1 MQQRQD
7 LILSQCPFPPCRSDG
22 PCTRWRR
29 RRRRWCYD
37 HDEGQRQHSQE
48 QAAVHAVH
56 AIFASA
62 AESCCRLVW
71 RGAALNCRVA
81 LNSQLYAAA
90 KKKALAC
97 SKIYRKVIEL
107 SKFVSFFKK
116 EEYQNGVLADEIGSN
131 VESEKAGMLKN
142 AQSTNWDDALY
153 FTTSEYIIVV
163 VQ

>member
-7 LILSQCPFPPCRSDG
+7 LILSQCPFSPCRSDG

-29 RRRRWCYD
+29 RRRRWCCD

-48 QAAVHAVH
+48 QAAVHAVN

-71 RGAALNCRVA
+71 RGAAVNCRVA

-116 EEYQNGVLADEIGSN
+116 SIKMELEDEIGSN
-131 VESEKAGMLKN
+131 VDQRRKGRN
-142 AQSTNWDDALY
+142 
-153 FTTSEYIIVV
+153 
-163 VQ
+163 VQKCTVDKLG

>member
-1 MQQRQD
+1 MQRRQD
-7 LILSQCPFPPCRSDG
+7 LILSQCPFSPCRSDG

-116 EEYQNGVLADEIGSN
+116 KYQNGVGGWKWVKCRLEKKRQKCSKMHSRQIG
-131 VESEKAGMLKN
+131 MMH
-142 AQSTNWDDALY
+142 
-153 FTTSEYIIVV
+153 FTLPLQNT
-163 VQ
+163 